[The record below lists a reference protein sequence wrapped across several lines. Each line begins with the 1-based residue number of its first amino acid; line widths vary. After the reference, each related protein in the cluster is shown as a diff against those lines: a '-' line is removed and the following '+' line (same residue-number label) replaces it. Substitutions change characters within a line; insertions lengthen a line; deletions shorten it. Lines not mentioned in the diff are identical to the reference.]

1 MPADRVD
8 SPPYAMRQPVSL
20 VADRECLI
28 EKVRDSVGLRQAP
41 RILVVI
47 FGTERLSHPA
57 LELDVREHHAHEGA
71 CEGADPRTV
80 GLGKEMIAGEFAK
93 QLHVAGH
100 R

>member
-1 MPADRVD
+1 
-8 SPPYAMRQPVSL
+8 MRQPVSL

-57 LELDVREHHAHEGA
+57 LELDVREHHVHHEGPR
-71 CEGADPRTV
+71 EGSEFRTV
-80 GLGKEMIAGEFAK
+80 GLREEEIVGEFTK
-93 QLHVAGH
+93 ELHVAGL